1 MGKAVVVGIT
11 LIIVLLVAWVVVE
24 ITAKAIYRALWRRAK
39 RRAKWEPYAEM
50 TGAQEASVSVRRVAK
65 LFGRREKLAEFDA
78 ERVQV
83 SNLADPRLL
92 DAYSKAEEQAQINNT
107 VKLGEDM

>member
-1 MGKAVVVGIT
+1 MYQLRMGRTHPKFWTV
-11 LIIVLLVAWVVVE
+11 
-24 ITAKAIYRALWRRAK
+24 
-39 RRAKWEPYAEM
+39 
-50 TGAQEASVSVRRVAK
+50 QRVADLISLSD

-107 VKLGEDM
+107 VRLGEDV